1 MDALHIPETATE
13 TYLEHLADNIT
24 RQIERSQNKKVR
36 AHLDLMLENVYA
48 RLQEKR
54 RESQKFPQ
62 RDDDDDI
69 EVLELTDEFEEEG
82 AAEAA
87 EAPRP
92 GQPNE
97 EVGEQEDV
105 LLLTELIE
113 EEGQLAA
120 ADDDFSTQEHL
131 VMKDR
136 LRAVMQKVQERKSR
150 TPEEDDGVVLADV
163 MREISTEE
171 PIDSDELSSDQE
183 NKVKERLKRIL
194 GAVQAKNSPSSDD
207 ALTDDDITQTLT
219 RKYRGSI
226 DSWDDVP
233 VEDQEEGT
241 PEQTT
246 GVVAA
251 KTFQP
256 LSKDEQFIDICKK
269 ISQGHSIELFQSMPL
284 SDREQDILN
293 AMTSQLNSYKGLKKQ
308 QVFEMQHLTARS
320 IHELDL
326 IFKTYHI
333 QGYLKAELNNVYNR
347 LLNIRG
353 RFSMLLN

>member
-13 TYLEHLADNIT
+13 TYLEHLAENIT

-36 AHLDLMLENVYA
+36 AHLDLMLESVYA
-48 RLQEKR
+48 RLHEKR
-54 RESQKFPQ
+54 QESQKFP
-62 RDDDDDI
+62 RREDDDDL
-69 EVLELTDEFEEEG
+69 EVLELTDEFQEEG
-82 AAEAA
+82 AAQAS
-87 EAPRP
+87 EAPLRE
-92 GQPNE
+92 QQTEN
-97 EVGEQEDV
+97 VTDQEDV

-113 EEGQLAA
+113 EEGQLAV

-131 VMKDR
+131 VVKDR
-136 LRAVMQKVQERKSR
+136 LREVMQKVQDRKSR

-163 MREISTEE
+163 MQEISTEE
-171 PIDSDELSSDQE
+171 PIDSDELSSEQE
-183 NKVKERLKRIL
+183 SKVKERLKRIL
-194 GAVQAKNSPSSDD
+194 GAVQAKNQPSSDD
-207 ALTDDDITQTLT
+207 ALTDDIMQTLT
-219 RKYRGSI
+219 RSYRSGAESGAE
-226 DSWDDVP
+226 VP
-233 VEDQEEGT
+233 GKDQEEGAS
-241 PEQTT
+241 EQATD
-246 GVVAA
+246 VVAA
-251 KTFQP
+251 KAFQP
-256 LSKDEQFIDICKK
+256 LSQDKQFIDICKK

-293 AMTSQLNSYKGLKKQ
+293 AMTAQLNSYKGLKKQ
-308 QVFEMQHLTARS
+308 QVFEIQHLTARS